1 MFIRYD
7 VVNTLSKDVYCT
19 VSSLEEAQQVI
30 EMERLNHPHWELIAV
45 ETKTPSVTGMGRDPD
60 LH

>member
-1 MFIRYD
+1 MIR
-7 VVNTLSKDVYCT
+7 V
-19 VSSLEEAQQVI
+19 
-30 EMERLNHPHWELIAV
+30 ERLNHPHWELIAV